1 MTALKNKVIAGGLF
15 IKTKVQENKLR
26 TAAIFCMIL
35 VLGSFFLPFMSAK
48 ADVSLT
54 GVMDNTVKIIT
65 PQNDILT
72 MNLGDF
78 VLQKPIDDTRVFTI
92 PLGEVKIFNQSLLTI
107 LRNPIPDKGII
118 SNIDQTLS
126 SSALNFLID
135 PKIHEVIS
143 TKLAMGDQI
152 NIILTD
158 TYNILQEAKSVVG
171 AVNSVTIQARDSMAQ
186 VNATMATIDGYKT
199 TANVI
204 VFLLFTL
211 GLAMIFLLLYK
222 RAPMGIAIGLS
233 SFLFLIFAAAGIG
246 VATANNQ
253 INAQLASLTAQIN
266 NGIVENLR
274 SILAGTL
281 GDMGNFIANFIATR
295 GNFLYMNFYIQ
306 LDVGYW
312 LILLGLGGSLI
323 LTILVARQNKK
334 NKSPEQTEMDE
345 SESDEIIAVTEMD
358 EIKSDE
364 ITEQTEIGELKSDEI
379 IAETEIEDED
389 ARNTKA

>member
-1 MTALKNKVIAGGLF
+1 MTALKNKVMAGWL
-15 IKTKVQENKLR
+15 ITKVQENKLR
-26 TAAIFCMIL
+26 TGALFCMIL
-35 VLGSFFLPFMSAK
+35 VLGSFFIPFMSAK

-54 GVMDNTVKIIT
+54 GIMDNTVKIIT

-92 PLGEVKIFNQSLLTI
+92 PLGDMKIFNQSVLTI

-158 TYNILQEAKSVVG
+158 SYNILQDAKNVVG
-171 AVNSVTIQARDSMAQ
+171 AVNNVTIQARDSMAQ
-186 VNATMATIDGYKT
+186 VNAAMATIDGYKT
-199 TANVI
+199 TANAI
-204 VFLLFTL
+204 VFILFFM
-211 GLAMIFLLLYK
+211 GLAMILLLLYK
-222 RAPMGIAIGLS
+222 RAPVEIAIGLS
-233 SFLFLIFAAAGIG
+233 SFLFLLFAGVGIG
-246 VATANNQ
+246 VTVANMQ
-253 INAQLASLTAQIN
+253 INAQLVALTAQIN

-274 SILAGTL
+274 AILAGTL

-295 GNFLYMNFYIQ
+295 GNFLSMAFYIQ
-306 LDVGYW
+306 LDIGYW
-312 LILLGLGGSLI
+312 LILLGLGGSVI

-334 NKSPEQTEMDE
+334 NKGPEETEL
-345 SESDEIIAVTEMD
+345 TEEKKD
-358 EIKSDE
+358 
-364 ITEQTEIGELKSDEI
+364 
-379 IAETEIEDED
+379 ETEIDESKAD
-389 ARNTKA
+389 EIEEINYEIKDDEEANTKGLQ

>member
-1 MTALKNKVIAGGLF
+1 MTTLKNKVIAGWLF
-15 IKTKVQENKLR
+15 IIRKVKKNKLR
-26 TAAIFCMIL
+26 TGALFCMIL
-35 VLGSFFLPFMSAK
+35 VLGSFFLPFLSAK

-54 GVMDNTVKIIT
+54 GIMDNTVKIIT

-92 PLGEVKIFNQSLLTI
+92 PLGDIKIFNQSLLTI

-152 NIILTD
+152 NIIFTD
-158 TYNILQEAKSVVG
+158 TYNILQDAKSVVG
-171 AVNSVTIQARDSMAQ
+171 AVNNVTIQARDSMAQ
-186 VNATMATIDGYKT
+186 VNVAMATIDGYKT
-199 TANVI
+199 TANAI
-204 VFLLFTL
+204 VFILFVL

-222 RAPMGIAIGLS
+222 RAPVGIAIAIS
-233 SFLFLIFAAAGIG
+233 SFLFLLFAGVGIG
-246 VATANNQ
+246 VYAANIQ
-253 INAQLASLTAQIN
+253 INAQLAALTAQIN

-274 SILAGTL
+274 AILAGTL
-281 GDMGNFIANFIATR
+281 GDMGNFIANFVATR
-295 GNFLYMNFYIQ
+295 GNFLSMSFYIQ

-312 LILLGLGGSLI
+312 LVLLGLGGTVI

-334 NKSPEQTEMDE
+334 NKGPEETKIDE
-345 SESDEIIAVTEMD
+345 IIAVTKIDEIIAVTEID
-358 EIKSDE
+358 NVKDDE
-364 ITEQTEIGELKSDEI
+364 ITAG
-379 IAETEIEDED
+379 
-389 ARNTKA
+389 TKID

>member
-1 MTALKNKVIAGGLF
+1 MTILKNKVIAGGIF
-15 IKTKVQENKLR
+15 VKTKVQENKLR
-26 TAAIFCMIL
+26 TVALFCMIL

-54 GVMDNTVKIIT
+54 GVMDNTVNVIT

-72 MNLGDF
+72 LNLGDF
-78 VLQKPIDDTRVFTI
+78 VLQKPIDNIKVFNI

-171 AVNSVTIQARDSMAQ
+171 AVNNVTIQARDSMAQ
-186 VNATMATIDGYKT
+186 VNAAMATMDGYKT
-199 TANVI
+199 TANII

-222 RAPMGIAIGLS
+222 RAPVAIAIGLS
-233 SFLFLIFAAAGIG
+233 SFLFLIFAGVGIG
-246 VATANNQ
+246 VTAANNQ
-253 INAQLASLTAQIN
+253 INAQLAALTAQIN

-274 SILAGTL
+274 SILTETL

-306 LDVGYW
+306 LEVGYW
-312 LILLGLGGSLI
+312 LILLGLGGTLI

-334 NKSPEQTEMDE
+334 NKSPEQTEIDE
-345 SESDEIIAVTEMD
+345 AKSDEIIAVTEIE

-364 ITEQTEIGELKSDEI
+364 I
-379 IAETEIEDED
+379 EDKD

>member
-1 MTALKNKVIAGGLF
+1 MTALKNKVMAGWL
-15 IKTKVQENKLR
+15 ITKVQENKLR
-26 TAAIFCMIL
+26 TGALFCMIL
-35 VLGSFFLPFMSAK
+35 VLGSFFIPFMSAK

-54 GVMDNTVKIIT
+54 GIMDNTVKIIT

-92 PLGEVKIFNQSLLTI
+92 PLGDMKIFNQSVLTI

-158 TYNILQEAKSVVG
+158 SYNILQDAKNVVG
-171 AVNSVTIQARDSMAQ
+171 AVNNVTIQARDSMAQ
-186 VNATMATIDGYKT
+186 VNAAMATIDGYKT
-199 TANVI
+199 TANAI
-204 VFLLFTL
+204 VFILFFM
-211 GLAMIFLLLYK
+211 GLAMILLLLYK
-222 RAPMGIAIGLS
+222 RAPVEIAIGLS
-233 SFLFLIFAAAGIG
+233 SFLFLLFAGVGIG
-246 VATANNQ
+246 VTVANMQ
-253 INAQLASLTAQIN
+253 INAQLVALTAQIN

-274 SILAGTL
+274 AILAGTL

-295 GNFLYMNFYIQ
+295 GNFLSMAFYIQ
-306 LDVGYW
+306 LDIGYW
-312 LILLGLGGSLI
+312 LILLGLGGSVI

-334 NKSPEQTEMDE
+334 NKDPEETEL
-345 SESDEIIAVTEMD
+345 TEEKKD
-358 EIKSDE
+358 
-364 ITEQTEIGELKSDEI
+364 
-379 IAETEIEDED
+379 ETEIDESKAD
-389 ARNTKA
+389 EIEEINYEIKDDEEANTKGLQ

>member
-1 MTALKNKVIAGGLF
+1 MTALKNKVMAGWL
-15 IKTKVQENKLR
+15 ITKVQENKLR
-26 TAAIFCMIL
+26 TGALFCMIL
-35 VLGSFFLPFMSAK
+35 VLGGFFIPFMSAK

-54 GVMDNTVKIIT
+54 GIMDNTVKIIT

-92 PLGEVKIFNQSLLTI
+92 PLGDMKIFNQSVLTI

-158 TYNILQEAKSVVG
+158 SYNILQDAKNVVG
-171 AVNSVTIQARDSMAQ
+171 AVNNVTIQARDSMAQ
-186 VNATMATIDGYKT
+186 VNAAMATIDGYKT
-199 TANVI
+199 TANAI
-204 VFLLFTL
+204 VFILFFM
-211 GLAMIFLLLYK
+211 GLAMILLLLYK
-222 RAPMGIAIGLS
+222 RAPVEIAIGLS
-233 SFLFLIFAAAGIG
+233 SFLFLLFAGVGIG
-246 VATANNQ
+246 VTVANMQ
-253 INAQLASLTAQIN
+253 INAQLVALTAQIN

-274 SILAGTL
+274 AILAGTL

-295 GNFLYMNFYIQ
+295 GNFLSMAFYIQ
-306 LDVGYW
+306 LDIGYW
-312 LILLGLGGSLI
+312 LILLGLGGSVI

-334 NKSPEQTEMDE
+334 NKGPEETEL
-345 SESDEIIAVTEMD
+345 TEEKKD
-358 EIKSDE
+358 
-364 ITEQTEIGELKSDEI
+364 
-379 IAETEIEDED
+379 ETEIDESKAD
-389 ARNTKA
+389 EIEEINYEIKDDEEANTKGLQ